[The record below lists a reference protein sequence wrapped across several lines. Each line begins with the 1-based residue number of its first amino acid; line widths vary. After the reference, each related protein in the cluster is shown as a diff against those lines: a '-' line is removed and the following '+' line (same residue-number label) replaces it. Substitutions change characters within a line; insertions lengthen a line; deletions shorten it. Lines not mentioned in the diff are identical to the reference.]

1 MADCCSVNGLDRMFT
16 RAVRFGMWLV
26 WREYRFFLHSLEEI
40 DRRLTTA
47 GLTKEFE
54 AEGLLWRSTLF
65 ARG

>member
-1 MADCCSVNGLDRMFT
+1 MFT
-16 RAVRFGMWLV
+16 RAVRFGVWLV